1 MHTSPA
7 PLAGHAFVVKADVT
21 TLDCDAWLCPTDTAF
36 SVTQGFGAAVGL
48 PFGGYLRGLNWGDRR
63 AIAFPERPEGTPL
76 IVLGEVGQIA
86 ATRPDEV
93 AALIARLLPVIGDF
107 VDVALTSCHGNMR
120 RPLRLALPLIGMGQG
135 GLSGAKGETIKPLL
149 TELSAHA
156 KTHDVDLVLCTAN
169 DLAWSAVQSARSDQ
183 DWDLSADERL
193 LARRLAA
200 EARADRLVIF
210 VGAGVSRDAGLPDWR
225 ELLIQLHPQDLS
237 EPEQKQLDDLDLR
250 DQATL
255 IEQSLGGRDQLIEKI
270 SEVISR
276 CRHIGLTHALLASLG
291 AGQAI
296 TTNYDNLFELACTQ
310 RGHSVD
316 QDITVLPYGR
326 VVEGRPWLL
335 KLHGSI
341 DHRDHHDHIV
351 LTRSDYM
358 GLARERSALFGI
370 VQALLVT
377 KHLLFVGYSLSDDD
391 FHQLVDEIRIATASS
406 NTEADTRLGTV
417 LMTDYWPLA
426 TLWSDLLHIQEVG
439 EGDSAIR
446 RRRLQIFLDYLAHL
460 STPQDAHLLDDSFAG
475 LLDTDEEQIAAGLRT
490 VHQVVQQVLARS
502 PDHPT
507 ATAVH
512 KTLENLGAP
521 PCTPRQQQAR

>member
-1 MHTSPA
+1 M
-7 PLAGHAFVVKADVT
+7 FVVKADVT
-21 TLDCDAWLCPTDTAF
+21 TLDCDAWLCPTDRSF
-36 SVTQGFGAAVGL
+36 SVTRGFGAAVGL
-48 PFGGYLRGLNWGDRR
+48 PCGGNLRGLRWGDRR
-63 AIAFPERPEGTPL
+63 AVAFPEHPESAPL
-76 IVLGEVGQIA
+76 IVLGEVGQVV
-86 ATRPDEV
+86 ATGPDEV
-93 AALIARLLPVIGDF
+93 AALITRLLPVIGDF
-107 VDVALTSCHGNMR
+107 VDVALSCCQADTR

-149 TELSAHA
+149 TELSRYAE
-156 KTHDVDLVLCTAN
+156 THHVDFVLCTGN
-169 DLAWSAVQSARSDQ
+169 DLAWSAIQSARSSH
-183 DWDLSADERL
+183 DWNLSAEEQL

-200 EARADRLVIF
+200 EARADRLVLF

-225 ELLIQLHPQDLS
+225 ELLSQLHPQGLS

-255 IEQSLGGRDQLIEKI
+255 IEQNLGGRKQLIEKI
-270 SEVISR
+270 AEVISR
-276 CRHIGLTHALLASLG
+276 SRHIGLTHALLASLG
-291 AGQAI
+291 VGQAI
-296 TTNYDNLFELACTQ
+296 TTNYDSLFELACTQ
-310 RGHSVD
+310 RGHTVD

-358 GLARERSALFGI
+358 SLARERSALFGI

-377 KHLLFVGYSLSDDD
+377 KHLLFVGDSLSDDD

-417 LMTDYWPLA
+417 LMTSHWPLA
-426 TLWSDLLHIQEVG
+426 GMWNDLLHIQEVG
-439 EGDSAIR
+439 EGDSATR
-446 RRRLQIFLDYLAHL
+446 CRHLQIFLDYVAHL
-460 STPQDAHLLDDSFAG
+460 STPHDAHLLDDSFAG

-502 PDHPT
+502 PNHPT

-512 KTLENLGAP
+512 KMLDNLGAP
-521 PCTPRQQQAR
+521 PSTPRPQPAPRRTAK